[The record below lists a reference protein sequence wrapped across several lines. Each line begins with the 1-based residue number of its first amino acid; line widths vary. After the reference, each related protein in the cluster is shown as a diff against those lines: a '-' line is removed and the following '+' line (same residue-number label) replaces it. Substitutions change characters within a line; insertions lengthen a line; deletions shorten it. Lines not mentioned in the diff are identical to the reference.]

1 MISRNNKSV
10 VLKQS
15 DQEQDDDQGVIVS
28 IMGTGAT
35 EARPTSVIVI
45 RIRGS
50 GAARA
55 RPASFIITL
64 EGRALGTGATIPWP
78 TI

>member
-1 MISRNNKSV
+1 MISKNNKSV
-10 VLKQS
+10 VVKQS
-15 DQEQDDDQGVIVS
+15 DQEQDDAEVIVS
-28 IMGTGAT
+28 VMGIGAT
-35 EARPTSVIVI
+35 KARPTSVIVI

-50 GAARA
+50 GAARV